1 MIDLYLVYQFIK
13 RLVTPFDQWAAF
25 KAGIIDDKGNIIK
38 KPRDRSSRDKDAFGK
53 FDLMVLKLKKLMAKI
68 PGGQTKL
75 ASYAAALWLI
85 KEGNE
90 NADEALME
98 EQLLSYMNYI
108 TETTDV
114 NTKFNMMF
122 EDGEGGGIVNSAG
135 SGNIQGIGVG
145 PKGEP
150 GLRPKQMNKYKKGNQ
165 AGTPIRIPFKNMV
178 P

>member
-1 MIDLYLVYQFIK
+1 
-13 RLVTPFDQWAAF
+13 
-25 KAGIIDDKGNIIK
+25 
-38 KPRDRSSRDKDAFGK
+38 
-53 FDLMVLKLKKLMAKI
+53 LKKLLGKI

-75 ASYAAALWLI
+75 ATYAAALWLI

-98 EQLLSYMNYI
+98 EQLISYMNYI
-108 TETTDV
+108 TETADV
-114 NTKFNMMF
+114 NTKFDLLF
-122 EDGEGGGIVNSAG
+122 EDGIVNSAG

-150 GLRPKQMNKYKKGNQ
+150 GLNPKQMNKYKKGNQ
-165 AGTPIRIPFKNMV
+165 AGAPYRIPLKNMV

>member
-1 MIDLYLVYQFIK
+1 
-13 RLVTPFDQWAAF
+13 
-25 KAGIIDDKGNIIK
+25 
-38 KPRDRSSRDKDAFGK
+38 
-53 FDLMVLKLKKLMAKI
+53 
-68 PGGQTKL
+68 
-75 ASYAAALWLI
+75 
-85 KEGNE
+85 
-90 NADEALME
+90 
-98 EQLLSYMNYI
+98 MNYI
-108 TETTDV
+108 TETSDV

-165 AGTPIRIPFKNMV
+165 AGAPIRIPFKNMV